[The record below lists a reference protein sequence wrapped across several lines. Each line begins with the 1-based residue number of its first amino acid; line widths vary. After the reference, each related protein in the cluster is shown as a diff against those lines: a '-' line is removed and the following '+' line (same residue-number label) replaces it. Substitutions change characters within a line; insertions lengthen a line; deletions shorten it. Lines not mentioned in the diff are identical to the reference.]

1 MNDGLTLKPVPAP
14 ATDPRATAP
23 VDRDKQ
29 AARKV
34 AREFEAMFVGM
45 MLKSMRSTVP
55 ESSLTGGH
63 AEEIYRG
70 MLDQEYASAI
80 ASQGSLGL
88 AEQLESQLIKQNQV
102 RPAGSNGGGNG
113 NDR

>member
-1 MNDGLTLKPVPAP
+1 MNDGLTVKPVSAP
-14 ATDPRATAP
+14 PTDPKALAAEKER
-23 VDRDKQ
+23 Q

-55 ESSLTGGH
+55 ENSLTGGH
-63 AEEIYRG
+63 AEQIYRD
-70 MLDQEYASAI
+70 MLDQEYAAAI
-80 ASQGSLGL
+80 ASQRQLGL
-88 AEQLESQLIKQNQV
+88 AQQLENQLIRQNQV
-102 RPAGSNGGGNG
+102 RPPANSGGGNG